1 MNQGFELNL
10 ARLASL
16 VKDIRSRE
24 VSDPPWSMGSVL
36 RSELLA
42 DPEIMALVPTVAW
55 STLGVSVWLAGR
67 HLPSRSIPEI
77 EAMTSQFIDNHI
89 AKIIELI
96 ESHK

>member
-1 MNQGFELNL
+1 
-10 ARLASL
+10 
-16 VKDIRSRE
+16 
-24 VSDPPWSMGSVL
+24 
-36 RSELLA
+36 
-42 DPEIMALVPTVAW
+42 MALVPTVAW